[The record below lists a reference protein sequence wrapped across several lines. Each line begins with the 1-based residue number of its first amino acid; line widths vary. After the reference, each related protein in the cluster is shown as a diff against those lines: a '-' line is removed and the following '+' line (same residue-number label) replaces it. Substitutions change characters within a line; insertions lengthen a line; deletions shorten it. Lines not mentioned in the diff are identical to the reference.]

1 MLCRKVVNCL
11 SVISKIIFRHNN
23 LFFPVMFKKVD
34 SRRSGPI
41 LLYSRNMTIELFLL
55 SDRCRISY
63 LIKKTHPHFDTWV
76 SFLIRCH
83 ILNFPWDK
91 IIIIYFFKKLIE
103 ILSDVIICYML
114 IAIVIVLYWLLNI
127 DWFEYKF
134 TRYSHIK
141 RTDRIHWKIMVQ
153 IRYKIKIG
161 TIKIRKTVQ
170 NHTAKYIFSLMTFCD
185 NTHKPLW
192 FWGPPAAPTLGTV
205 QLTLK
210 H

>member
-1 MLCRKVVNCL
+1 MTFEPFYR
-11 SVISKIIFRHNN
+11 VISLSIN
-23 LFFPVMFKKVD
+23 L
-34 SRRSGPI
+34 
-41 LLYSRNMTIELFLL
+41 LFLL

-63 LIKKTHPHFDTWV
+63 LIEKTRPHFDTWV

-83 ILNFPWDK
+83 KLNFPWDK
-91 IIIIYFFKKLIE
+91 IMIIYFFKKLIE
-103 ILSDVIICYML
+103 ILSDVIGKLHANCYCNCTTYQD
-114 IAIVIVLYWLLNI
+114 YWLLNI